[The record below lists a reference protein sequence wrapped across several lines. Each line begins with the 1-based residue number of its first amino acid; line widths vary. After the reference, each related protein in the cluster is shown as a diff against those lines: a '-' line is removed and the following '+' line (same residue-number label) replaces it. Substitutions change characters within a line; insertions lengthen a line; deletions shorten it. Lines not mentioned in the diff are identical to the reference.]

1 MMKMEDLKYPERYE
15 LEEVCRNFVK
25 RRFLNEFMQERGIF
39 AVNSSNEEI
48 SAILSNC
55 VLDSVAIEDIRM
67 NAFQGSNRNS
77 LSGFTVTSS
86 QIDFSIKDIYEKARD
101 DDKILLSKGYSLSV
115 LTKET
120 RDDKVGYKGQIDYEI
135 HRPGRIQ
142 FIDKEKGQCEFFL
155 FEKDNNEWQVEV
167 NCTRSQDGKEVQKLF
182 SKLMDGKKTMLHVL
196 NFDNLKNHQTIE
208 FFDEVIKRGLSEE
221 WNFQDVV
228 GLTFRKGRDEED
240 EEIEKDE
247 DSSASPTTLTGI
259 RQAVLEGGHLRD
271 DAFVKQFEEQG
282 CVFSAMTLEYA
293 NANTPEVIHIRAEFK
308 GNPKIFE
315 VSVVASYANEGLEG
329 NRVAS
334 SLSVKRNLQIRSEL
348 WNNSRDI
355 YKELMQKGK

>member
-1 MMKMEDLKYPERYE
+1 MEDLKYPERYE

-55 VLDSVAIEDIRM
+55 VLDSVGIERIRM

-77 LSGFTVTSS
+77 LSGFTITSS
-86 QIDFSIKDIYEKARD
+86 QVGFSIKDIYEKARD

-120 RDDKVGYKGQIDYEI
+120 RDEKVGYKGQIDYEI

-155 FEKDNNEWQVEV
+155 FEKDNSEWQVEV
-167 NCTRSQDGKEVQKLF
+167 NGTKAQDGKEVQKLF
-182 SKLMDGKKTMLHVL
+182 TKLVGNNLTILHVL
-196 NFDNLKNHQTIE
+196 NFENLKNHQTIE
-208 FFDEVIKRGLSEE
+208 FFDEVIKRGLSKE

-228 GLTFRKGRDEED
+228 GLTFRKGHDEEYEENEED
-240 EEIEKDE
+240 ESLA
-247 DSSASPTTLTGI
+247 SSTTLTGI
-259 RQAVLEGGHLRD
+259 RQAVLEGGHLRE

-282 CVFSAMTLEYA
+282 CVFSAMTLEYS
-293 NANTPEVIHIRAEFK
+293 NTNTPEVIHIRAEFK

-315 VSVVASYANEGLEG
+315 VSVMASYENEGVEG
-329 NRVAS
+329 NRVAYPIS
-334 SLSVKRNLQIRSEL
+334 PERNLQIRSEF
-348 WNNSRDI
+348 WNNSKEI
-355 YKELMQKGK
+355 YKELISIGKR